1 MYFSLLKLILLVVLM
16 DIMMFCNLNVYNV
29 LINVQ
34 PAYCLILIVLHVK
47 EILGQ

>member
-1 MYFSLLKLILLVVLM
+1 M

-34 PAYCLILIVLHVK
+34 LAYCLILIVLDVK
-47 EILGQ
+47 EILEQ